1 MPLYLEHRC
10 SELRVLLGRFF
21 SFAEYEVSFLIFFDN
36 FRLKVYCIL
45 YKNGYASLFLGTT
58 CLENCFPAFYS
69 EIVSVFVT
77 DVGFFS
83 MQQNVGSFISIQS
96 VSLYLS
102 IEEFSPLILRGNK
115 DYYYCYFCC

>member
-1 MPLYLEHRC
+1 MLEW
-10 SELRVLLGRFF
+10 LLQ
-21 SFAEYEVSFLIFFDN
+21 
-36 FRLKVYCIL
+36 
-45 YKNGYASLFLGTT
+45 LFLFGTI

-77 DVGFFS
+77 DVGFFY
-83 MQQNVGSFISIQS
+83 MEQNVGSFISIQS
-96 VSLYLS
+96 VSLYLF

>member
-1 MPLYLEHRC
+1 M
-10 SELRVLLGRFF
+10 
-21 SFAEYEVSFLIFFDN
+21 
-36 FRLKVYCIL
+36 
-45 YKNGYASLFLGTT
+45 
-58 CLENCFPAFYS
+58 ENCFPAFYS

-96 VSLYLS
+96 VSLYLF

-115 DYYYCYFCC
+115 DYYYCGVMLRWLSSFWFVKDSFLDVSRV

>member
-1 MPLYLEHRC
+1 MATPA
-10 SELRVLLGRFF
+10 F
-21 SFAEYEVSFLIFFDN
+21 SFWDHV
-36 FRLKVYCIL
+36 
-45 YKNGYASLFLGTT
+45 LG
-58 CLENCFPAFYS
+58 EFFPAFYS

-96 VSLYLS
+96 VSLYLF
-102 IEEFSPLILRGNK
+102 IEKFSPLILRGNK